1 MLEAVIFDLGNTLIT
16 YTIDEATLED
26 NVYKE
31 IRTLFLKAGYSI
43 PKLFF
48 PQSEMEKLKSPQKQL
63 NIEIFLQHSLRN
75 LGMRPEHIAKFV
87 PLIISIIYKHDLSY
101 LALKPS
107 VKRTLKKLRQMSY
120 LLGMI
125 SNSSFSYDH
134 IFEILTQCQIANY
147 FDIVLVSSREKVCKP
162 NPKIFKKAL
171 RLLGVP
177 ATNATFVGD
186 DPQVDIDGAKRVG
199 METILV
205 VQSEDELTKFRRGNI
220 TAVAKVEDLLKYLK
234 K

>member
-1 MLEAVIFDLGNTLIT
+1 
-16 YTIDEATLED
+16 
-26 NVYKE
+26 
-31 IRTLFLKAGYSI
+31 
-43 PKLFF
+43 
-48 PQSEMEKLKSPQKQL
+48 
-63 NIEIFLQHSLRN
+63 
-75 LGMRPEHIAKFV
+75 
-87 PLIISIIYKHDLSY
+87 
-101 LALKPS
+101 
-107 VKRTLKKLRQMSY
+107 
-120 LLGMI
+120 MI

>member
-1 MLEAVIFDLGNTLIT
+1 
-16 YTIDEATLED
+16 
-26 NVYKE
+26 
-31 IRTLFLKAGYSI
+31 
-43 PKLFF
+43 
-48 PQSEMEKLKSPQKQL
+48 
-63 NIEIFLQHSLRN
+63 
-75 LGMRPEHIAKFV
+75 
-87 PLIISIIYKHDLSY
+87 
-101 LALKPS
+101 
-107 VKRTLKKLRQMSY
+107 MSY

-125 SNSSFSYDH
+125 SNTSYSYGH
-134 IFEILTQCQIANY
+134 ILEILTQCRIANY
-147 FDIVLVSSREKVCKP
+147 FDVVLVSSREKVCKP

-205 VQSEDELTKFRRGNI
+205 VQSEDELTKLPRSHIR
-220 TAVAKVEDLLKYLK
+220 AVAKMEDLLSYLK